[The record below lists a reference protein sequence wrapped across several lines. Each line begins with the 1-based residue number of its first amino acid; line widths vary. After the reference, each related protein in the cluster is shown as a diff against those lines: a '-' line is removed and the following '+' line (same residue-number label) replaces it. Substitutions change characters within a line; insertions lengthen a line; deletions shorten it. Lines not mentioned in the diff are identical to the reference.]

1 MPYQCQGEQVVHE
14 SGLRGLN
21 LLLWL
26 ILVILFDSNLDIFLV
41 TLNNMQVYRFLHF
54 FSSFSL
60 AASGDFDQQV
70 LYVYVKNI
78 LVRYLNIL

>member
-54 FSSFSL
+54 L
-60 AASGDFDQQV
+60 ALFPWQQV
-70 LYVYVKNI
+70 EI
-78 LVRYLNIL
+78 LTNRCCMFM